1 MSVQL
6 GFFEKLYTGEYDPSM
21 LVRDYGS
28 SIDEKKVEAFME
40 KYTELISRFP
50 ALEIEKQG
58 AVPDELMQGMRE
70 IGLFGLLIHK
80 KYGGLGFSVSEYLR
94 VVEGMARHD
103 MALVLVPLAHLSIG
117 LKGIILYG
125 TEEQK
130 KKYLTPAAS
139 GEMIFG
145 YALTEPKTG
154 SDAQHVDTWAKKSED
169 GSHWI
174 LNGTKT
180 YITNANYAGG
190 YTVFAQLDPEN
201 RPGYMGAFIVERAWD
216 GITVGAD
223 MAKMGLKVSSTGSI
237 RFKDVKVPAEN
248 LLAAEGD
255 GFKVAMN
262 ILNYGRLGL
271 GAASAGLMKQSVKD
285 MLKRSETRKQ
295 FSMPIGEFELIQ
307 EKVTRADAH
316 WLASKSMTYFT
327 AKMMEDDHLMNVAME
342 SSHTKLYGTDMCW
355 NTLYDALQTAGGSG
369 FLESH
374 PYEKR
379 MRDFR
384 VTTIFEGTSEI
395 HSIYPALTVF
405 RTWGKLLKSGKKS
418 KGAVITDLPKARIG
432 ASPFADAQ
440 LKEGM
445 ALAKKLEKRF
455 RKLASL
461 GLRKYGKKVATQEYF
476 LRSMTRLNMAAFA
489 LIASASML
497 DWQSR
502 SGKTISKADRGR
514 YAYLIQE
521 AREELAR
528 IPSDGVAPLE
538 SLSRDLWKEI
548 KTY

>member
-1 MSVQL
+1 
-6 GFFEKLYTGEYDPSM
+6 
-21 LVRDYGS
+21 
-28 SIDEKKVEAFME
+28 
-40 KYTELISRFP
+40 
-50 ALEIEKQG
+50 
-58 AVPDELMQGMRE
+58 
-70 IGLFGLLIHK
+70 
-80 KYGGLGFSVSEYLR
+80 
-94 VVEGMARHD
+94 MARHD

-154 SDAQHVDTWAKKSED
+154 SDAQHVQTWAKKSED

-216 GITVGAD
+216 GISVGAD
-223 MAKMGLKVSSTGSI
+223 MPKMGLKVSSTSSI

-271 GAASAGLMKQSVKD
+271 GAASAGLLRQSVAD
-285 MLKRSETRKQ
+285 MLKRAETRKQ
-295 FSMPIGEFELIQ
+295 FSVPIGDFELIQ
-307 EKVTRADAH
+307 EKVARADAH
-316 WLASKSMTYFT
+316 WMAAKSMTYFT
-327 AKMMEDDHLMNVAME
+327 AKMMEEDHLMNVAME
-342 SSHTKLYGTDMCW
+342 SSHTKLYGTDRCW
-355 NTLYDALQTAGGSG
+355 DSLYDALQTAGGSG
-369 FLESH
+369 FLQSH

-405 RTWGKLLKSGKKS
+405 RTWGKLLKSGEKS
-418 KGAVITDLPKARIG
+418 KASVITDLPKARMG
-432 ASPFADAQ
+432 KSPFADAQ

-461 GLRKYGKKVATQEYF
+461 GLRKYGRRVATQEYF
-476 LRSMTRLNMAAFA
+476 LRSMTRLNLAAFS
-489 LIASASML
+489 LISSASLL
-497 DWQSR
+497 DWQARAGS
-502 SGKTISKADRGR
+502 TISAADRAR
-514 YAYLIQE
+514 YAYLMQE
-521 AREELAR
+521 AREELDR
-528 IPSDGVAPLE
+528 IPAAGVAPLE
-538 SLSRDLWKEI
+538 ERSSQLWGAI
-548 KTY
+548 KPY